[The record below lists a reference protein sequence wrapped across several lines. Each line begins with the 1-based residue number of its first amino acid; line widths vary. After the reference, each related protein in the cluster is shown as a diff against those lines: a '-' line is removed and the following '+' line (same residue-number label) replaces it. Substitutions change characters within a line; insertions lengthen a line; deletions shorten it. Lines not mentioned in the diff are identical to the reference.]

1 MDDTPDSLAG
11 DSVTAETLARAL
23 RDGASVSVLDLR
35 DRDEFEAWGVDAAGV
50 TARQVPHVEFVA
62 AGVTGDPLDPLPDDL
77 ADPVVV
83 VCARGAAS
91 DDVAATLR
99 EHGRRAVNLVGG
111 TAAYAETLLAT
122 DLPAPTGVTVRQ
134 YQRPASGCLSYLV
147 AVGGDLG
154 AEGGDSGD
162 TEADGDAVVVDPLRA
177 FVDRYRG
184 DAAGLGVE
192 VRTVVD
198 THVHADHVSGV
209 PALAAAT
216 GATPAVPAGATER
229 GLDATP
235 ETRLLEDGDTVA
247 VGDRTLRVR
256 HTPGHTHEH
265 VALVGLEHLFSG
277 DALFTTSVGRP
288 DLEAGAGEPARDL
301 AAAAYDSLHDRLL
314 AVPDHTV
321 LAPGHAA
328 DVANTRDG
336 AFTARVGDL
345 GFDLLSL
352 SRGAFVDAV
361 SAELPP
367 RPSNFS
373 EIVATN
379 LGRRSMD
386 DDHAFEAELGPNNCA
401 VAGD

>member
-1 MDDTPDSLAG
+1 MDDTPDPLAG

-62 AGVTGDPLDPLPDDL
+62 AGATGDPLTPLPEDL
-77 ADPVVV
+77 TDPVVV

-99 EHGRRAVNLVGG
+99 DHGRRAVNLVGG

-122 DLPAPTGVTVRQ
+122 DLPAPEGVTIRQ

-147 AVGGDLG
+147 AADS
-154 AEGGDSGD
+154 EGIII
-162 TEADGDAVVVDPLRA
+162 DPLRA
-177 FVDRYRG
+177 FVDRYRA
-184 DAAGLGVE
+184 DAADLGVE
-192 VRTVVD
+192 IRTVVD

-209 PALAAAT
+209 PALSAAT
-216 GATPAVPAGATER
+216 GATAAVPAGATER
-229 GLDATP
+229 GLDPTP
-235 ETRLLEDGDTVA
+235 ETRLLADDDTVA
-247 VGDRTLRVR
+247 VGDRTIRVR

-265 VALVGLEHLFSG
+265 VALVGLGHLFSG

-288 DLEAGAGEPARDL
+288 DLEAGAGEPAREL
-301 AAAAYDSLHDRLL
+301 AAAGYDTIHDRLL
-314 AVPDHTV
+314 TVPDDTV

-328 DVANTRDG
+328 DVANASDG
-336 AFTARVGDL
+336 AFTARVGGLD
-345 GFDLLSL
+345 FELLSL
-352 SRGAFVDAV
+352 SRSAFVEAV
-361 SAELPP
+361 SADLPP
-367 RPSNFS
+367 RPSNVS

-379 LGRRSMD
+379 LGQQSMD
-386 DDHAFEAELGPNNCA
+386 DDRAFEAELGPNNCA